1 MFSNKGSKL
10 QAEEQRLTELINN
23 LNNLLKSTSSNY
35 ANSDNFYAEYGT
47 FLAQLSN
54 TFQDLKQYAAHSTN
68 AQTQAQEGAKTRAAE
83 FSKSTEEINAQI
95 ATRRNELTNLQ
106 AQVKEITDRFQPKL
120 WAKLK
125 VKETPA
131 LTELFTNLFQTYY
144 PEQNLD
150 WATFKKTEVEKNK
163 LVEFNNRLVNAD
175 YTTVAAERIDALDYL
190 RNNTD
195 LGAAAA
201 KKDGAQITELIN
213 FLGLVRSISDAQRNV
228 AQLQAQSQGLRTDF
242 EASEKAGVADH
253 GAHQKR
259 NEYLTALND
268 RMTQSAAPFANIERT
283 TNEMRQAYDE
293 HKRNLTHLVS
303 QVEAQAKAIVPDS
316 VYTA

>member
-1 MFSNKGSKL
+1 MFSNKGAKL
-10 QAEEQRLTELINN
+10 QAEEQRLTDLTNN

-54 TFQDLKQYAAHSTN
+54 TFQDLKQYAAKSTT
-68 AQTQAQEGAKTRAAE
+68 AQTQAQENARTRAAE
-83 FSKSTEEINAQI
+83 FAKATEEINAAI
-95 ATRRNELTNLQ
+95 SARRTELSGLQ
-106 AQVKEITDRFQPKL
+106 GQVTEITGRFQPKL

-163 LVEFNNRLVNAD
+163 LAEFNNRLVNAD
-175 YTTVAAERIDALDYL
+175 YTTVAPERIDALDYL

-213 FLGLVRSISDAQRNV
+213 FLGLVRSISEAQRDV
-228 AQLQAQSQGLRTDF
+228 AQLQAKSQALRTEF
-242 EASEKAGVADH
+242 EASEKAGVADN

-259 NEYLTALND
+259 NEYLTALNE

-293 HKRNLTHLVS
+293 HKRNLSNLVS
-303 QVEAQAKAIVPDS
+303 QVEAQSKAIVPDS
-316 VYTA
+316 VYTV